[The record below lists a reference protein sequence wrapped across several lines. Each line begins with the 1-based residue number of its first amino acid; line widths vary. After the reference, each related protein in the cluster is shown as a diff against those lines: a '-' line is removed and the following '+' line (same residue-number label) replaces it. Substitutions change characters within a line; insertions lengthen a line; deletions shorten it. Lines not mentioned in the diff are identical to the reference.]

1 MSMSVDHGTVSDLW
15 KRLTGGNDPLTWGKH
30 ARLRKDLSREMKLDF
45 VYAGRFKPRTVT
57 EHLIRDLA
65 MASALVVGGY
75 LSTWVS
81 GDLMIAA
88 FVLDNE
94 EFREFAARKR
104 EARDAGEL
112 SKHALETL
120 PYMAA
125 AAGGVLIAKLKSRYL
140 NPAISAF
147 VRYMRNG
154 MPKSDEMI
162 RTLDEFMGVARN
174 FAEPVDPEQ
183 PVYLDLTDLGKK
195 DPMPLEQ
202 FAKKIARSEYWR
214 KGKRVQVMDLSEDE
228 NRLTLV
234 TLDDG
239 AIDNKHGPA
248 VQVFEQVRG
257 DLYRLVKQGYAIN
270 GRSMESDMFRR
281 RRGGDAEWTR
291 WPLRRGSRTAK
302 PEQGDWGVQD
312 RVGAFYDPEEPQD
325 ADTTQEHIE
334 LLRIQ
339 GDREIKIA
347 AYERAGRGDPSEAES
362 FAWSLLER
370 LSGIDEDDRARFGL
384 VDLRAE
390 AKDYLEGPVTGD
402 ASALARRA
410 YEVLGDFRASTLEG
424 LELSSV
430 CYVAERLMDVKP
442 DNSPNM

>member
-1 MSMSVDHGTVSDLW
+1 MSMSVDQGTVSDLW
-15 KRLTGGNDPLTWGKH
+15 KRLTGGHDPLTWGKH

-65 MASALVVGGY
+65 MASALVAGGY

-81 GDLMIAA
+81 GDLMLAA
-88 FVLDNE
+88 FFLDTE
-94 EFREFAARKR
+94 EFRELAARKSD
-104 EARDAGEL
+104 ARDAGQL
-112 SKHALETL
+112 SRHALETL
-120 PYMAA
+120 PYTAA

-162 RTLDEFMGVARN
+162 RTLDEFMEVARN
-174 FAEPVDPEQ
+174 FAEPVDPDE
-183 PVYLDLTDLGKK
+183 PVYLDLMDLGKK
-195 DPMPLEQ
+195 SPMPLDK

-214 KGKRVQVMDLSEDE
+214 KHKRVQVMDLSEDE
-228 NRLTLV
+228 SRLTLV

-302 PEQGDWGVQD
+302 PDQGTTSVQD
-312 RVGAFYDPEEPQD
+312 RVGAFYDPEPPQN

-334 LLRIQ
+334 LLRIH
-339 GDREIKIA
+339 GDRDIKIA
-347 AYERAGRGDPSEAES
+347 AYQRAGHGDPSDAEG

-370 LSGIDEDDRARFGL
+370 LSGIDEDDLHRFGL
-384 VDLRAE
+384 GDLRAE
-390 AKDYLEGPVTGD
+390 AKAYLEGPVTGD
-402 ASALARRA
+402 ASDLAKRA

-430 CYVAERLMDVKP
+430 YYVAERLMGP
-442 DNSPNM
+442 EQGHSPNL